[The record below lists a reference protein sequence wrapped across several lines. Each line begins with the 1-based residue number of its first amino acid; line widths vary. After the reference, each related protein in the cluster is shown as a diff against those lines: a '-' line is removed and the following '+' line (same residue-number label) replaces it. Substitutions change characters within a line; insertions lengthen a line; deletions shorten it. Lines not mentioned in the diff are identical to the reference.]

1 MRIPVIPFC
10 LIVLSSGCVTPVQTF
25 CVRER
30 HGLLNGPFRSPV
42 TDNNTR
48 FAVSGLLDKWVFDR
62 GYMDIPHDGEIE
74 TINLLEDIIV
84 SLDLEQATAT
94 DFCDEM
100 NRQLRVL
107 ARYPPVI
114 FYPVNDSRTSRGDR
128 QVPTVT
134 IHERECSAYHALR
147 MFAEAMD
154 GRVLITIEDRF
165 VGIRVLWGG
174 AQPFSWGW

>member
-10 LIVLSSGCVTPVQTF
+10 LTVLSSGCVTPVRTF

-30 HGLLNGPFRSPV
+30 HGLLNGPFQSPV
-42 TDNNTR
+42 TDDSTR

-62 GYMDIPHDGEIE
+62 GYMDIPKDGEIE
-74 TINLLEDIIV
+74 MIRLLEGVIV

-100 NRQLRVL
+100 NRQLRAL
-107 ARYPPVI
+107 ARYPPAI
-114 FYPVNDSRTSRGDR
+114 FCPVNDSRTSRGDR
-128 QVPTVT
+128 PVPTVT
-134 IHERECSAYHALR
+134 IHERHCSAYRALR
-147 MFAEAMD
+147 MLAEAMD

-165 VGIRVLWGG
+165 VEIRVLWGG
-174 AQPFSWGW
+174 VPPFSWGR